1 MGLLEKAGNIQTE
14 DTPPATKVVQQPE
27 AVPQPAPV
35 TEAKPVKKAKPAKKA
50 KPKKVREKK
59 TKTPR
64 VKKEMPDGFEAATGG
79 QKLIRRISDF
89 VVSYGAFLAA
99 FAGFIIFDI
108 NMAYPMIPAL
118 GLFIFNLW
126 FMPGKAGGRT
136 VGNWISR
143 TRYVNV
149 RGDPPIWIYI
159 MVKGLTTIF
168 VIISLSTIMVV
179 SSKLSSGSPIA
190 ESTTGQ
196 VFTVIGLLMLI
207 PPLIDYSMYKMRGDL
222 GLWDTVFGG
231 VWLVRTTKS
240 TGTKGWLKRLE
251 SISDWTESKGL
262 LDEQEE
268 TSS

>member
-64 VKKEMPDGFEAATGG
+64 VKKEMPDGFESATRG
-79 QKLIRRISDF
+79 QRIIRRVVDF
-89 VVSYGAFLAA
+89 AVSYGWSVPLIGISAWGSDIDPTL
-99 FAGFIIFDI
+99 IIL
-108 NMAYPMIPAL
+108 L
-118 GLFIFNLW
+118 GIGLMSFNLW
-126 FMPGKAGGRT
+126 FMPSYAGKRT

-143 TRYVNV
+143 TRYVNS
-149 RGDPPIWIYI
+149 RADPPIWVYI
-159 MVKGLTTIF
+159 LLKGLTTIF
-168 VIISLSTIMVV
+168 VILGVFALFVIVGNKSIGEGTFEQIFNV
-179 SSKLSSGSPIA
+179 IA
-190 ESTTGQ
+190 
-196 VFTVIGLLMLI
+196 LLLLF
-207 PPLIDYSMYKMRGDL
+207 PPLIDFSMYKMRGDL

-262 LDEQEE
+262 LDDQEE